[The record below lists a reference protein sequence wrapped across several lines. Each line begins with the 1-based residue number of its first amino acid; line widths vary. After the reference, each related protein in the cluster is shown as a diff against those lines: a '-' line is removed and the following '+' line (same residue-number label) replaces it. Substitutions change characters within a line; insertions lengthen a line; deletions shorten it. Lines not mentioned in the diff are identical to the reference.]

1 MLDLTPR
8 QLQIIKAIIEE
19 HILTGAPVG
28 SETLDKKYNLG
39 ISPATIRNEMVVLTK
54 KGMLVQPHT
63 SAGRNPSKTA
73 LKLYIKNLM
82 EEKEL
87 SVTDEATVKQ
97 KIWDY
102 RHETDHLLKEATKSL
117 AEKSHTLAVAA
128 TENGELYHSGYANIL
143 DLPEF
148 FNIEVTKSLLSAID
162 DFKQMLSFFQKDYT
176 EELVHVILGDE
187 FGIDYLMPVGMVYT
201 HFQLPDKTKGSLGVI
216 SSCRLD
222 FSSIIPLVRYYGQ
235 LLEQVGNQ

>member
-19 HILTGAPVG
+19 HIQTGEPVG

-63 SAGRNPSKTA
+63 SAGRNPSNMA
-73 LKLYIKNLM
+73 LKMYIKNLM

-87 SVTDEATVKQ
+87 SVADEATVKQ
-97 KIWDY
+97 KIWDH
-102 RHETDHLLKEATKSL
+102 RHEAGRLLKEATRSL
-117 AEKSHTLAVAA
+117 AEKTHTLAVAA
-128 TENGELYHSGYANIL
+128 TEGGDLFHAGYANIL

-148 FNIEVTKSLLSAID
+148 FNIQVTKSILSIID
-162 DFKQMLSFFQKDYT
+162 DFNQMLSFFQKDYT
-176 EELVHVILGDE
+176 EEPVHVLLGDE
-187 FGIDYLMPVGMVYT
+187 FGIEYLVPVGMVYT
-201 HFQLPDKTKGSLGVI
+201 HFHLPDKTKGSLGVI

-222 FSSIIPLVRYYGQ
+222 YPAVIPLVRYYGQ
-235 LLEQVGNQ
+235 LIEQMGSE